1 LNEEKKLGS
10 PKRHDF
16 FSSKNHKK
24 FKIETFAINFFFADG
39 THAAGEVGR
48 EDGSIDDE
56 SIYNARDGPS
66 LQLVATEH
74 FELRVISGGVVL
86 RRCVSR
92 SRLWKSR
99 CCFVQRRSG
108 AFFHGRLLHIE

>member
-1 LNEEKKLGS
+1 LNEEKNWEAQKDMIFSLLKITRNSKSKLLRS
-10 PKRHDF
+10 
-16 FSSKNHKK
+16 
-24 FKIETFAINFFFADG
+24 IFFFADG

-74 FELRVISGGVVL
+74 FEFRVIPGGVVL